1 MRLSDSVCVVTG
13 AARGIGKGIGLALAR
28 EGAKVVFA
36 DLDGKGAEAAAAEA
50 RAAGGQAAGAPVDV
64 TDRHQVKKL
73 IDTAV
78 STFGELNVMINNAG
92 VSQTKPMM
100 EITEAEWDRIMR
112 VNGWGVLLCMQ
123 EAAAQMITQGTGGKI
138 INAGSIASR
147 EGYPLFAHYCASKH
161 AVHALTTAGARALA
175 GHKITVNAYGPG
187 VVATELWAQ
196 LDREFMGLGETKQ
209 PGEAMSGFASGILLG
224 RVSVPEDVAGLVTFL
239 ASSGSDHITG
249 QLIMVDGG
257 MVLW

>member
-1 MRLSDSVCVVTG
+1 MISRSV
-13 AARGIGKGIGLALAR
+13 
-28 EGAKVVFA
+28 
-36 DLDGKGAEAAAAEA
+36 AE
-50 RAAGGQAAGAPVDV
+50 
-64 TDRHQVKKL
+64 
-73 IDTAV
+73 
-78 STFGELNVMINNAG
+78 FGELNVMVSNAG

-100 EITEAEWDRIMR
+100 DITEAEWDRIMR

-123 EAAAQMITQGTGGKI
+123 EAAKQMIAQGKGGKI

-161 AVHALTTAGARALA
+161 AVHALTKAGARALA
-175 GHKITVNAYGPG
+175 PHKITVNAYGPG

-196 LDREFMGLGETKQ
+196 LDKEFIELGETKEV
-209 PGEAMSGFASGILLG
+209 GEALGGFASGILLG
-224 RVSVPEDVAGLVTFL
+224 RVSTPIDVAGLVTFL
-239 ASSGSDHITG
+239 ASPGSDHITG

>member
-1 MRLSDSVCVVTG
+1 MPLSNKVCVVTG
-13 AARGIGKGIGLALAR
+13 SARGIGKGIGFALVR

-36 DLDGKGAEAAAAEA
+36 DLDGEGAERAAGEA
-50 RAAGGQAAGAPVDV
+50 RAEGGQAISVAVDV
-64 TDRHQVKKL
+64 TDRDQIKNM
-73 IDTAV
+73 IDATV
-78 STFGELNVMINNAG
+78 SSFGELNVMINNAG
-92 VSQTKPMM
+92 VSQTKPML
-100 EITEAEWDRIMR
+100 EISEAEWDRIMR
-112 VNGWGVLLCMQ
+112 VNGWGVLVCMQ
-123 EAAAQMITQGTGGKI
+123 EAAKQMIAQGMGGKI

-175 GHKITVNAYGPG
+175 SHKITVNAYGPG

-196 LDREFMGLGETKQ
+196 LDREFMGLGETQK
-209 PGEAMSGFASGILLG
+209 PGEAMDGFASGILLG

-239 ASSGSDHITG
+239 ASPGSDHITG